1 MNGKFTV
8 RQLLLAES
16 MQLLTA
22 ADSIEA
28 VLSNM
33 SVTAT
38 LTTRES
44 DNSGLWARTWLD
56 IR

>member
-1 MNGKFTV
+1 MNGRFTV

-22 ADSIEA
+22 ADSLEA

-33 SVTAT
+33 SLTAT

-44 DNSGLWARTWLD
+44 DNSGLWVRT
-56 IR
+56 